1 MVTNYPWQKLKPGEG
16 VFVPTLDLQKE
27 KERGLTAALR
37 VITNAKAVYGIR
49 AGCLGVW
56 FYRPLPKSSS
66 PKQS

>member
-16 VFVPTLDLQKE
+16 FFVPTLDLQKE

-37 VITNAKAVYGIR
+37 VITNAKAVYVIR
-49 AGCLGVW
+49 SGCLGVW
-56 FYRPLPKSSS
+56 FYRPSPKSSS

>member
-16 VFVPTLDLQKE
+16 FFVPTLDLQKE

-37 VITNAKAVYGIR
+37 VITNAKAVYVIR
-49 AGCLGVW
+49 AGYLGVW
-56 FYRPLPKSSS
+56 FYRPSPKSSS